1 MRNNQ
6 AKGESMGA
14 IRFVDT
20 TLRDGNQSLWDATG
34 ITTSMVL
41 KVAENMNRA
50 GFKAIDFISSIHI
63 GVAVRYHKENP
74 FEKIRLAARAMP
86 DTPLSFGTTG
96 RRFIGFVWSPDA
108 IMELVMKTVAA
119 AGIRRVW
126 LIDAAHDMAVIS
138 KNARMAKQAG
148 IEEFV
153 AALSYSISPV
163 HTDAYYQE
171 KTREIAACPDVD
183 TLYLK
188 DQGGLLTP
196 DRVKTLVPIIRRNL
210 SGKPLEIHTHCSA
223 GMALGVYKEA
233 IHQGIDILHT
243 AIPPLA
249 NGTSQPSVFD
259 VLDQLGALAC
269 ESRIHLEALDAV
281 SKDLYRIAEKEGRK
295 PGEPVDYDPAYY
307 EHQVPGGMVSTLR
320 RQLVEG
326 GMEHKLPQVME
337 EIKQVRQDLGYPIM
351 VTPLS
356 QFVATQASM
365 NVISGKRY
373 RMVPDGIIQYVLGY
387 FGDPPAPMDPEI
399 LDRIHQ
405 LPKTKKMAGEERPE
419 PTLAELRKSIGAGP
433 NMSDEEFLLR
443 YSLKES
449 EVAEMLAAGPAK
461 TEYAF

>member
-1 MRNNQ
+1 M
-6 AKGESMGA
+6 KE

-34 ITTSMVL
+34 LTTAMVL
-41 KVAENMNRA
+41 KVAKDLNRA
-50 GFKAIDFISSIHI
+50 GFKAIDFISSVHI

-108 IMELVMKTVAA
+108 IMELVMKTIAA

-126 LIDAAHDMAVIS
+126 IIDAAHDMDVIS

-153 AALSYSISPV
+153 MALSYSISPV
-163 HTDAYYQE
+163 HTDDYYLE
-171 KTREIAACPDVD
+171 KTRAIVACPDVD
-183 TLYLK
+183 TVYLK

-196 DRVKTLVPIIRRNL
+196 ERVKTLVPIIQANL
-210 SGKPLEIHTHCSA
+210 GGKTLEIHTHCST
-223 GMALGVYKEA
+223 GLGPEVYLEA
-233 IHQGIDILHT
+233 IRQGIDILHT

-249 NGTSQPSVFD
+249 DGTSQPSIFHMMD
-259 VLDQLGALAC
+259 RLGELGC
-269 ESRIHLEALDAV
+269 ECRIDREALERA
-281 SKDLYRIAEKEGRK
+281 SKDLYRMAEKEGRK
-295 PGEPVDYDPAYY
+295 PGEPVNYDPAYY

-320 RQLVEG
+320 RQLAEG
-326 GMEHKLPQVME
+326 GMEHRLPQVME
-337 EIKQVRQDLGYPIM
+337 EIKQVRKELGYPIM

-373 RMVPDGIIQYVLGY
+373 QMVPEGVIQYVLGY
-387 FGDPPAPMDPEI
+387 FGETPAPVDPEV
-399 LDRIHQ
+399 LDRIHT
-405 LPKTKKMAGEERPE
+405 LPKTKKMAAEERPQ
-419 PTLAELRKSIGAGP
+419 PTLAELRKQIDAGP
-433 NMSDEEFLLR
+433 EVSDEEFLLR
-443 YSLKES
+443 YSLKQT
-449 EVAEMLAAGPAK
+449 EVEEMLAAGPAK
-461 TEYAF
+461 TEYPF